1 MIVFCEKLHTMK
13 TQLLALGVLL
23 SSLASAQQLPYS
35 FSVLNEPYEPLT
47 DTISISAGEIW
58 DDPEY
63 FAPIGFNIQ
72 IIDEV
77 WNQLLISAPGA
88 LCLGDLQ
95 SDSIHLLIPV
105 LEDICDVG
113 LSTGTS
119 GSPISYRL
127 DGEPGSQIFK
137 VEWANV
143 GFFDEYYTNNTN
155 FNTFSFQMW
164 LHEGS
169 NIIEYRF
176 GPSAIKGGNFFQFG
190 GPMSCIVE
198 DFANGQKNTWQNLWY
213 TSNDPANPSI
223 ALMDPND
230 FMSVVP
236 LTGLPNSG
244 TVYHFA
250 PLFVGTQE
258 IETQGLHIFPTYA
271 DDKLWIEL
279 GDRPVTAVEVLDL
292 SGKRV
297 KMENIQG
304 PLHQM
309 DVSTL
314 STGVYFV
321 RIDGLGVKK
330 FVKR

>member
-1 MIVFCEKLHTMK
+1 MK
-13 TQLLALGVLL
+13 TYLLTLGLCA
-23 SSLASAQQLPYS
+23 SSFLSAQNLPYA
-35 FSVLNEPYEPLT
+35 FSVLNQPYEPLT
-47 DTISISAGEIW
+47 DSISINAGEIW

-72 IIDEV
+72 VIDEV
-77 WNQLLISAPGA
+77 WNQLLIVAPGS
-88 LCLGDLQ
+88 LCLGELTA
-95 SDSIHLLIPV
+95 DSIHLLIPV

-113 LSTGTS
+113 MSTGTS

-137 VEWANV
+137 LEWANV
-143 GFFDEYYTNNTN
+143 GFYGEYAESNTN
-155 FNTFSFQMW
+155 FNTFSFQLW

-190 GPMSCIVE
+190 GPMSAIAE
-198 DFANGQKNTWQNLWY
+198 DFANGQKNAWQNLWY
-213 TSNDPANPSI
+213 TSNDPANPTI
-223 ALMDPND
+223 ELMDPND

-236 LTGLPNSG
+236 LTGLPASG

-250 PLFVGTQE
+250 PLFVGTEE
-258 IETQGLHIFPTYA
+258 IETVGLNIFPTWA
-271 DDKLWIEL
+271 DETIWIQT
-279 GDRPVTAVEVLDL
+279 GTNTTIVADVIDL

-297 KMENIQG
+297 MQESIQS
-304 PLHQM
+304 PMHQIN
-309 DVSTL
+309 VSAL
-314 STGVYFV
+314 PTGVYFI
-321 RIDGLGVKK
+321 RIEGLGIKK

>member
-1 MIVFCEKLHTMK
+1 MK
-13 TQLLALGVLL
+13 TYLLTLGLCA
-23 SSLASAQQLPYS
+23 SSFLSAQNLPYA
-35 FSVLNEPYEPLT
+35 FSVLNQPYEPLT
-47 DTISISAGEIW
+47 DSISINAGEIW

-72 IIDEV
+72 VIDEV
-77 WNQLLISAPGA
+77 WNQLLIVAPGS
-88 LCLGDLQ
+88 LCLGDLTA
-95 SDSIHLLIPV
+95 DSIHLLMPV

-113 LSTGTS
+113 MSTGTS

-137 VEWANV
+137 LEWSNV
-143 GFFDEYYTNNTN
+143 GFYSEYDESNTN
-155 FNTFSFQMW
+155 FNTFSFQLW

-190 GPMSCIVE
+190 GPMSAIAE
-198 DFANGQKNTWQNLWY
+198 DFANGQKNAWQNLWY
-213 TSNDPANPSI
+213 TSNDPANPTI
-223 ALMDPND
+223 ELMDPND

-236 LTGLPNSG
+236 LTGLPASG

-250 PLFVGTQE
+250 PLFVGTEE
-258 IETQGLHIFPTYA
+258 IETIGLNIFPTWA
-271 DDKLWIEL
+271 DETIWIQT
-279 GDRPVTAVEVLDL
+279 GTNTTIVADVIDL

-297 KMENIQG
+297 MQESIQS
-304 PLHQM
+304 PMHQIN
-309 DVSTL
+309 VSAL
-314 STGVYFV
+314 PTGVYFI
-321 RIDGLGVKK
+321 RIEGLGIKK